1 MLRTFRSS
9 ITSLMSSSLILR
21 LGLWRGRRVCAVS
34 PSFPFAF
41 IFIVS
46 FCLSVE
52 AISMN
57 LTINYL
63 YQNRISNPETSYKM
77 GIFLFFLLPSGFFK
91 EPKSLSSKCY
101 RLVALILFP
110 VPGMEPS
117 FKPLAHGP
125 CLRIGNPL
133 ICIHSLLENMTFI
146 SMNHSASR
154 FYLLLNLSCFAAR
167 AAADSPV
174 IA

>member
-1 MLRTFRSS
+1 MTFLPLLQKKFTLSSRIPMLRTFRSS

-63 YQNRISNPETSYKM
+63 YQNRISNPETSYKFEKKHLIQNYLDHRQKIWM
-77 GIFLFFLLPSGFFK
+77 DGRRAFGKETDGNFSILPVAIRIFQGTK
-91 EPKSLSSKCY
+91 K
-101 RLVALILFP
+101 LVVKML
-110 VPGMEPS
+110 
-117 FKPLAHGP
+117 
-125 CLRIGNPL
+125 
-133 ICIHSLLENMTFI
+133 
-146 SMNHSASR
+146 
-154 FYLLLNLSCFAAR
+154 
-167 AAADSPV
+167 
-174 IA
+174 

>member
-1 MLRTFRSS
+1 MHP
-9 ITSLMSSSLILR
+9 
-21 LGLWRGRRVCAVS
+21 GKK
-34 PSFPFAF
+34 
-41 IFIVS
+41 
-46 FCLSVE
+46 
-52 AISMN
+52 
-57 LTINYL
+57 
-63 YQNRISNPETSYKM
+63 QM

-110 VPGMEPS
+110 VPGMEPP
-117 FKPLAHGP
+117 FRLLAHGS

-154 FYLLLNLSCFAAR
+154 FYLLLNLSCFAACAVPLPEEYSSSMTTSSPR
-167 AAADSPV
+167 AAADSRPQPH
-174 IA
+174 IAFQAYNF